1 MRYFNNLLG
10 VLSLLSSSLADSL
23 QKTCVDCL
31 MPRSNQYDFLIV
43 GAGLTGSVLA
53 ERLASQLDRRVLV
66 IDRRGHIAGNAHDRL
81 DDHGVMIHQYGPHL
95 FHTNSVQVWNYLS
108 GFTEWHPYEHR
119 VLAEIDG
126 ECVPVPFNLTCLH
139 TLFPPAQAT
148 RLEQLLVYRY
158 GMENKVSILKLRD
171 DTRRANDLSKQDAED
186 LRWLADFIYE
196 NLFYGYTTKQWG
208 LTPEEL
214 GPSITGRVPVHIS
227 WDDRYFQDTYQALP
241 KNGYTAMV
249 RSLLSHGNIDVETNV
264 SFLETQS
271 AISFDHLIYTGP
283 IDEYFD
289 HTHGELP
296 YRSLRFEFE
305 HIEKPY
311 YQSTTQVNFPNTHQY
326 TRITEFKHATGQ
338 RTPGTTIAREYPQ
351 AHVHG
356 ENEPYYPIP
365 LDCNY
370 RLYEKYAAEVDKAG
384 MHVTFAGRLADY
396 KYYNMDQAVGRALA
410 VFRKRFVT

>member
-1 MRYFNNLLG
+1 M
-10 VLSLLSSSLADSL
+10 L
-23 QKTCVDCL
+23 Q
-31 MPRSNQYDFLIV
+31 SNRYDFLIV
-43 GAGLTGSVLA
+43 GAGLTGAVLA

-81 DDHGVMIHQYGPHL
+81 DEHGVMIHQYGPHL
-95 FHTNSVQVWNYLS
+95 FHTNSAQVWNYLS

-119 VLAEIDG
+119 VLAEIG
-126 ECVPVPFNLTCLH
+126 GQRVPVPFNLTCLH
-139 TLFPPAQAT
+139 TLFPQAQAT
-148 RLEQLLVYRY
+148 RLEQLLISRY
-158 GMENKVSILKLRD
+158 GMESKVSILKLRD
-171 DTRRANDLSKQDAED
+171 DARGTYDLSKQDAED

-227 WDDRYFQDTYQALP
+227 RDDRYFQDTYQALP
-241 KNGYTAMV
+241 KKGYTAMV
-249 RSLLSHGNIDVETNV
+249 RSLLNHSNIDLETNV
-264 SFLETQS
+264 SFLDAQS
-271 AISFDHLIYTGP
+271 AVSFDHLIYTGP

-338 RTPGTTIAREYPQ
+338 QTPGTTIAREYPQ

-356 ENEPYYPIP
+356 KNEPYYPIP

-384 MHVTFAGRLADY
+384 KHVTFAGRLADY